1 MLTITYHADLEEVQC
16 DPALVGALARAACVE
31 KGAAPFD
38 RLAWW
43 MGLQRFCAMAPIL
56 AVAREGEVL
65 VALPLARVGD
75 GLAGLANWY
84 SFRLRPV
91 ISVGADGLTL
101 LTRLAQGLRRRAPR
115 VTLNPLPDEHGE
127 AAMTAAA
134 FHAAGWWVDMQPCDI
149 NHYLDVQGRSFNDY
163 LATRPGPLRTT
174 LKRKGRKVACE
185 VHHSFTDAIWAD
197 YEAVYAASWKGE
209 EGSMPFLRNFAR
221 EEAEAGR
228 LRLGIARVDGQAVA
242 AQLWTVEGGTAF
254 IHKLAYVEEAKPL
267 SPGTCLSAALFQAV
281 IDGDRV
287 EHIDFGTG
295 DDPYKR
301 DWMEAQRPRWRM
313 VAMDPR
319 RPGQWPAIARTLA
332 KRIIRRRLVS
342 KPSGL

>member
-1 MLTITYHADLEEVQC
+1 VLTIAYHADLEEVQC
-16 DPALVGALARAACVE
+16 DPALAGALARAACVE

-43 MGLQRFCAMAPIL
+43 MGLQRFCAMAPMLARDGDDL
-56 AVAREGEVL
+56 AV
-65 VALPLARVGD
+65 LPLARVED

-84 SFRLRPV
+84 TFRLRPLV
-91 ISVGADGLTL
+91 SPGADGPAL
-101 LTRLAQGLRRRAPR
+101 LTGIARSLRRRAPR
-115 VTLNPLPDEHGE
+115 VTLSHLPDEHRE
-127 AAMTAAA
+127 ATVTARA
-134 FHAAGWWVDMQPCDI
+134 FRAAGWWVDMQPCDI
-149 NHYLDVQGRSFNDY
+149 NHYLDLRGRSFADY

-174 LKRKGRKVACE
+174 LKRKGKKVACE
-185 VHHSFTDAIWAD
+185 VHRTFADAIWAD

-228 LRLGIARVDGQAVA
+228 LRLGIARVDGRAVA
-242 AQLWTVEGGTAF
+242 AQLWTVEDGTAF

-267 SPGTCLSAALFQAV
+267 SPGTCLSAALFEAV

-287 EHIDFGTG
+287 AHVDFGTG

-319 RPGQWPAIARTLA
+319 RPGQWIAIARTLA
-332 KRIIRRRLVS
+332 KRIMNRRLVTG
-342 KPSGL
+342 PSRL